1 MMKAILA
8 ATDFSRP
15 SAHALGRAAQL
26 ARAHAAALH
35 LLHVPSHGRW
45 SQGTGMFSAYFG
57 DGNAL
62 SVERDRAL
70 LERRA
75 AELAKRFR
83 VRAECHVVPGKPAE
97 EIAAFARAREVD
109 LVVVAARGTGGL
121 RLGSVGG
128 TALKVLWTSLVPVL
142 MVRNAVDAPY
152 RSALMATD
160 LSERSRHVA
169 EVALAMLPK
178 ASLTL
183 LHAFRGE
190 FETALELVGAPIDSL
205 RMYRADESEAAAER
219 LDAHWKAL
227 KAGSRRVVRRQL
239 VHGHAVP
246 AVLKAAGALGAG
258 LVVLGKHAGPHWEE
272 LVLGSVVQNLVQQ
285 LRTDVLVV
293 P

>member
-1 MMKAILA
+1 MKTILA

-15 SAHALGRAAQL
+15 SGRALARAAQL
-26 ARAHAAALH
+26 ARAHGAALH

-75 AELAKRFR
+75 AELARRFR
-83 VRAECHVVPGKPAE
+83 LRAECHVVPGKPAE
-97 EIAAFARAREVD
+97 EIAAFAVAREVD
-109 LVVVAARGTGGL
+109 LVVLAARGSGGL

-142 MVRNAVDAPY
+142 MVRGEVNEPY
-152 RSALMATD
+152 RRVLVATD

-169 EVALAMLPK
+169 EVACSLLPK

-190 FETALELVGAPIDSL
+190 FETALELVGAPLDSL
-205 RMYRADESEAAAER
+205 RLYRAEESEAAAAR
-219 LDAHWKAL
+219 LEAQWKAL
-227 KAGSRRVVRRQL
+227 RAGHPRTVHRKL

-246 AVLKAAGALGAG
+246 AVLKTASELDAG
-258 LVVLGKHAGPHWEE
+258 LVVLGKHEGAHWEE
-272 LVLGSVVQNLVQQ
+272 LVLGSVVQNLIQQ

-293 P
+293 A

>member
-1 MMKAILA
+1 MKTILA

-15 SAHALGRAAQL
+15 SGQALARAAQI
-26 ARAHAAALH
+26 ARAHRAELH

-97 EIAAFARAREVD
+97 EIAAFASAREVD
-109 LVVVAARGTGGL
+109 LVVVSARGTGGL

-128 TALKVLWTSLVPVL
+128 TALKVLWNSLVPVL
-142 MVRNAVDAPY
+142 MVRTAVDQPY
-152 RSALMATD
+152 RKLLVATD

-178 ASLTL
+178 ASPTILY
-183 LHAFRGE
+183 AFRGE
-190 FETALELVGAPIDSL
+190 FETALELVGAPLDSL
-205 RMYRADESEAAAER
+205 RLYREDEREAAAAR
-219 LDAHWKAL
+219 LEAHWEAIR
-227 KAGSRRVVRRQL
+227 AGSRRASRLQL
-239 VHGHAVP
+239 VHGHPVP
-246 AVLKAAGALGAG
+246 AVLKAAGDLDAG
-258 LVVLGKHAGPHWEE
+258 LVALGKHAGPRWEE

-285 LRTDVLVV
+285 LRNDVLVV
-293 P
+293 A